1 MASHQVTDQ
10 RKVYLKLR
18 KKHKEAFD
26 LSLCNRTGELNK
38 LFAYVCKSRKDRN
51 MKDELHQELK
61 KIGNQP
67 HNLDYDELLSLIPD
81 IPEFSKDDLEPN
93 SMFEARKHDEI

>member
-1 MASHQVTDQ
+1 
-10 RKVYLKLR
+10 
-18 KKHKEAFD
+18 
-26 LSLCNRTGELNK
+26 
-38 LFAYVCKSRKDRN
+38 

-67 HNLDYDELLSLIPD
+67 HNLDYDKLLSLIPD

-93 SMFEARKHDEI
+93 SMFEARRHDEI